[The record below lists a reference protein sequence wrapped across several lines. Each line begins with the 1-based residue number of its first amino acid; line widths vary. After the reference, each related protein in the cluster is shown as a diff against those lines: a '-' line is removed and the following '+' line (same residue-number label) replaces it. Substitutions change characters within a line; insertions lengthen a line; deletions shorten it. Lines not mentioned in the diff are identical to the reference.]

1 MQTLSF
7 IRPSRKLWLLS
18 LALAAT
24 PLLAQ
29 ARDSAKAAMTEPQV
43 RALLTEKG
51 YTRMDDLDFEDGMW
65 ETDATSADGN
75 RVDVRVNPANGDIKA
90 EALVS
95 NFSENDIKAKLA
107 AAGYSKVH
115 DIDFDDGMWKAE
127 AERAD
132 GNDVEIH
139 LDATSGAIVHVEND

>member
-1 MQTLSF
+1 M
-7 IRPSRKLWLLS
+7 RKFQPRMLLLS
-18 LALAAT
+18 TALMASGAALAQT
-24 PLLAQ
+24 PNPDAL
-29 ARDSAKAAMTEPQV
+29 TEPQV

-51 YTRMDDLDFEDGMW
+51 YTRIDDLDFEDGAW

-75 RVDVRVNPANGDIKA
+75 RVDVRVDPASKRIFA

-95 NFSENDIKAKLA
+95 TLSEDDVKAKLS

-115 DIDFDDGMWKAE
+115 DVDFDDGVWKAE

-139 LDATSGAIVHVEND
+139 LDPKDGHILHVEND

>member
-1 MQTLSF
+1 M
-7 IRPSRKLWLLS
+7 RKFPLKVLFFS
-18 LALAAT
+18 TAVAMSGAA
-24 PLLAQ
+24 LAQ
-29 ARDSAKAAMTEPQV
+29 AANADALTEPQV

-51 YTRMDDLDFEDGMW
+51 YTRIDDLDFEDGAW

-75 RVDVRVNPANGDIKA
+75 RVDVRIDPASKRIFA

-95 NFSENDIKAKLA
+95 TLSEDDVKAKLT

-115 DIDFDDGMWKAE
+115 DVDFDDGMWKAE

-139 LDATSGAIVHVEND
+139 LDPKDGKVLHVEND